1 MAWEL
6 INEPRCQVDYSGKTL
21 NGWIQEMASFVKS
34 IDSNHLL
41 TVGMEGFYGDS
52 MPEKKAINPG
62 YQVGTDF
69 ISNHLIKEID
79 FSTIHAYPDIW

>member
-1 MAWEL
+1 
-6 INEPRCQVDYSGKTL
+6 
-21 NGWIQEMASFVKS
+21 MASFVKS

-41 TVGMEGFYGDS
+41 TVGMEGFYGES

-69 ISNHLIKEID
+69 IAIILLRRLISQPYMHILI
-79 FSTIHAYPDIW
+79 FGQ